1 MRTAHRVV
9 FSQGGDAML
18 RLHKLWEDLK
28 ESLWLRPALWTF
40 GLGGLAVIIT
50 SLDRNYFRLDAA
62 TLPWFL
68 ISQAEGARTMLG
80 SISAAM
86 LTVTTLVFS
95 ITMVAVVHTAN
106 AYSPRV
112 LREYLSDTAN
122 HHVLG
127 ILIGT
132 FLYSLIALRGVEV
145 GGDGLQP
152 FVPIYAA
159 NGALLL
165 SLLSILA
172 FIYFLDH
179 VAHSIKVN
187 HIIRLIME
195 DSLGLARS
203 PFPTGAGE
211 PWPDAIPPPLP
222 DAQQG
227 IRVVSPASG
236 YLQMVDTDALLAVA
250 QTADLVVRLDRGV
263 GEYLLEDA
271 PVITVW
277 GAGAA
282 PSTEILAQ
290 IQAGLH
296 IGSEQTLVQDLLF
309 GLRQLSDIALRALSP
324 AVNDP
329 STTSNCID
337 ALATVAAAMLAVEP
351 ASPYRCD
358 AQGRLRLIAPSVTFD
373 QVFDHA
379 FSQIRRYGAGD
390 VSIVLHL
397 LAICRELGSRTADR
411 QAQETLGHFVQA
423 LADAAAHQVK
433 GADDRQ
439 RINAGLHAVAYTLPG
454 AMRPGLLDG

>member
-1 MRTAHRVV
+1 
-9 FSQGGDAML
+9 ML

-40 GLGGLAVIIT
+40 GLGGLAVVIT
-50 SLDRNYFRLDAA
+50 SLDRVYFQLDAA
-62 TLPWFL
+62 KLPWFL

-95 ITMVAVVHTAN
+95 ITMVAVVQTAN

-132 FLYSLIALRGVEV
+132 FLYSLIVLRGVEV

-159 NGALLL
+159 NGGLLL
-165 SLLSILA
+165 SLVSILA

-187 HIIRLIME
+187 HIIHLILE
-195 DSLGLARS
+195 DLLDLAQR
-203 PFPTGAGE
+203 PFPTGAGA
-211 PWPDAIPPPLP
+211 PWPGATPPSLP
-222 DAQQG
+222 EAQQG
-227 IRVVSPASG
+227 VTVVSPESG
-236 YLQMVDTDALLAVA
+236 YLQLVDTGALMTVA
-250 QTADLVVRLDRGV
+250 QEADLVVRLDRSI
-263 GEYLLEDA
+263 GEYLLQDA

-282 PSTEILAQ
+282 PSAEALARV
-290 IQAGLH
+290 QAGLH

-309 GLRQLSDIALRALSP
+309 GLRQLSDIAIRALSP

-329 STTSNCID
+329 STASNCID
-337 ALATVAAAMLAVEP
+337 ALATVVAAILAVEP
-351 ASPYRCD
+351 VSAYRCD
-358 AQGRLRLIAPSVTFD
+358 AQGRLRLIAPGVTFD
-373 QVFDHA
+373 QVVDYA

-397 LAICRELGSRTADR
+397 LAVCRELGSRTSVR
-411 QAQETLGHFVQA
+411 QAQETLAHFVQA
-423 LADAAAHQVK
+423 LADSAAHQVE
-433 GADDRQ
+433 GAADRR
-439 RINAGLHAVAYTLPG
+439 RINASLHAVARTLPG
-454 AMRPGLLDG
+454 EGGPWLLEG